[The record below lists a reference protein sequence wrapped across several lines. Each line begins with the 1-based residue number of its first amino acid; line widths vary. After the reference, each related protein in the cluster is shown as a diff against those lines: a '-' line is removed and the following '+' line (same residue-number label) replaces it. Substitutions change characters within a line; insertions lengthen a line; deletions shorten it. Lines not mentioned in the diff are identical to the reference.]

1 MKKRYI
7 APQTE
12 MIEMETEQFIALSPT
27 VISPTVKLKPGT
39 WMQYDGD
46 QLHTDFNVHSG
57 SIAGPASEYVGTDND
72 QNPVD
77 ESDIFN

>member
-1 MKKRYI
+1 MKKKYI
-7 APQTE
+7 APQTLTLA
-12 MIEMETEQFIALSPT
+12 MDTESFIATSPS
-27 VISPTVKLKPGT
+27 VGIRSGK

-46 QLHTDFNVHSG
+46 QLHNDWTVHSG

-77 ESDIFN
+77 EGDIFN

>member
-7 APQTE
+7 APQTAT
-12 MIEMETEQFIALSPT
+12 IDMETEQFIA
-27 VISPTVKLKPGT
+27 ISPGVKLKSGA

-46 QLHTDFNVHSG
+46 QLHTDIQDHNG

-77 ESDIFN
+77 EGDIFN

>member
-7 APQTE
+7 APQTA
-12 MIEMETEQFIALSPT
+12 MIDMETEQFIA
-27 VISPTVKLKPGT
+27 ISPTVKLKSGT

-46 QLHTDFNVHSG
+46 QLHTDLKDHSG

-72 QNPVD
+72 PNPVD
-77 ESDIFN
+77 EGDIFN

>member
-12 MIEMETEQFIALSPT
+12 MIEMETEQFMAL
-27 VISPTVKLKPGT
+27 SPTVKLKPGT

-46 QLHTDFNVHSG
+46 QLHTDFKVHNG
-57 SIAGPASEYVGTDND
+57 NIAGPASEYVGTDND

-77 ESDIFN
+77 ESDIFNDF

>member
-12 MIEMETEQFIALSPT
+12 MIEMETEQFMALSPT
-27 VISPTVKLKPGT
+27 VKRKSGT

-46 QLHTDFNVHSG
+46 QLHTDLDVHNG

-72 QNPVD
+72 KNPVD

>member
-12 MIEMETEQFIALSPT
+12 MIKVETEQFIALSPT
-27 VISPTVKLKPGT
+27 VKLKSGT
-39 WMQYDGD
+39 WMQYDGE
-46 QLHTDFNVHSG
+46 QLHKDFNVHSG
-57 SIAGPASEYVGTDND
+57 SIAGPASEYVGTNND

-77 ESDIFN
+77 EDDIFN

>member
-12 MIEMETEQFIALSPT
+12 MIEMETEQFMALSPT
-27 VISPTVKLKPGT
+27 VKLNKTGT
-39 WMQYDGD
+39 WMQYDGE
-46 QLHTDFNVHSG
+46 QLHKDFNVHSG
-57 SIAGPASEYVGTDND
+57 SIAGPASEYVGTNND